1 MGTYRRINAEESK
14 RLRRKYYAD
23 QLYVVLS
30 PVLKHYC
37 EGGNELTPVEIWTEA
52 RRLAHELA
60 LSPRPDREIADM
72 AHELAHEY
80 LVLSDSPTCAR
91 LQQEVERTAFMVEVS
106 LLFMLHCPFVGQGEM
121 KRTETIDALARNLRC
136 HPLMDD
142 FMSRAYSAEA
152 EEEKQNRYVTSFDY
166 LLDDVTEDADMTD
179 EAKRETIGDYVDSI
193 TGGGDLMAAKQ
204 TMRAL
209 TAYSLKNDRL
219 YDDIL
224 MKLNTWIIANDRESE
239 TNNNF
244 YGSVGAVGSQIG
256 NQNIDHQMVAEP
268 QPEKLI
274 YGRQN

>member
-1 MGTYRRINAEESK
+1 MSNFTIFTYMFKPVAKPEHDLFENNVVDIKES
-14 RLRRKYYAD
+14 
-23 QLYVVLS
+23 
-30 PVLKHYC
+30 
-37 EGGNELTPVEIWTEA
+37 
-52 RRLAHELA
+52 LAHKQDLFEA
-60 LSPRPDREIADM
+60 MFPQKN
-72 AHELAHEY
+72 AHAQ
-80 LVLSDSPTCAR
+80 SD
-91 LQQEVERTAFMVEVS
+91 
-106 LLFMLHCPFVGQGEM
+106 
-121 KRTETIDALARNLRC
+121 
-136 HPLMDD
+136 
-142 FMSRAYSAEA
+142 
-152 EEEKQNRYVTSFDY
+152 
-166 LLDDVTEDADMTD
+166 TD

-193 TGGGDLMAAKQ
+193 TGWGDLMAAKQ